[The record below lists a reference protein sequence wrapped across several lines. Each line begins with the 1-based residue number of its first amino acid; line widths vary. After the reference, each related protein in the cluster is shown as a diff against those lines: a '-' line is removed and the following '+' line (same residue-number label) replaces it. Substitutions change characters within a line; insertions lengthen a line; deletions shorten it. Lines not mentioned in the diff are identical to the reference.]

1 MGSIVNNAAFAKKV
15 LEDIL
20 EDRKIIEDKKDLHMG
35 ALEWGANALE
45 NACAN
50 GAAYH
55 REAAIIRY
63 QANNKGAVLLC
74 DDYTRDALK
83 AAVFVLRS
91 QAQKEA
97 GEMDE

>member
-1 MGSIVNNAAFAKKV
+1 MASIVNNAAFAKKV

-20 EDRKIIEDKKDLHMG
+20 EERKIIEAKKDIHMG

-45 NACAN
+45 KACAN
-50 GAAYH
+50 GASFY
-55 REAAIIRY
+55 REAAIVRY
-63 QANNKGAVLLC
+63 HANNRGAYLLC
-74 DDYTRDALK
+74 DEYTRGALK

-97 GEMDE
+97 GGGH